1 MAEYGSSDSGASL
14 GDILGAALAKKDEKS
29 SWKGV
34 KLNKSDLIIKI
45 ANLNPSIYQKDATK
59 IVNVFFDTI
68 TKALSKNERVELRGF
83 GVFDV
88 KKRKARIARNP
99 KNGAAVAV
107 PEKNVPFFRM
117 GKGMK
122 DRLNK

>member
-1 MAEYGSSDSGASL
+1 M
-14 GDILGAALAKKDEKS
+14 
-29 SWKGV
+29 
-34 KLNKSDLIIKI
+34 LNKSDLIIKI

-68 TKALSKNERVELRGF
+68 TKALSKNERVELWGF

-88 KKRKARIARNP
+88 KIRKARIARNP
-99 KNGAAVAV
+99 KNGDAVAV
-107 PEKNVPFFRM
+107 PAKNVPFFRM

>member
-1 MAEYGSSDSGASL
+1 M
-14 GDILGAALAKKDEKS
+14 
-29 SWKGV
+29 
-34 KLNKSDLIIKI
+34 NKSDLIIKI
-45 ANLNPSIYQKDATK
+45 ANLNPSIYQKDASK

-68 TKALSKNERVELRGF
+68 AKALSKNERVELRGF

-88 KKRKARIARNP
+88 KKREARIARNP
-99 KNGAAVAV
+99 KNGDAVAV
-107 PEKNVPFFRM
+107 PAKNVPFFRM

>member
-1 MAEYGSSDSGASL
+1 M
-14 GDILGAALAKKDEKS
+14 
-29 SWKGV
+29 
-34 KLNKSDLIIKI
+34 NKSDLITKI
-45 ANLNPSIYQKDATK
+45 ANINPNIYQKDANK
-59 IVNVFFDTI
+59 IVNVFFSTI
-68 TKALSKNERVELRGF
+68 TKALSRNERVELRGF

-122 DRLNK
+122 DRINK

>member
-1 MAEYGSSDSGASL
+1 M
-14 GDILGAALAKKDEKS
+14 
-29 SWKGV
+29 
-34 KLNKSDLIIKI
+34 NKSDIIIKI
-45 ANLNPSIYQKDATK
+45 TNLKSSIYQKDATK
-59 IVNVFFDTI
+59 IVNVFFNTI
-68 TKALSKNERVELRGF
+68 AKALSKEERVELRGF

-99 KNGAAVAV
+99 KNGDAVAV
-107 PEKNVPFFRM
+107 PAKNVPFFRM

>member
-1 MAEYGSSDSGASL
+1 
-14 GDILGAALAKKDEKS
+14 
-29 SWKGV
+29 
-34 KLNKSDLIIKI
+34 LNKSDLIIKI
-45 ANLNPSIYQKDATK
+45 ANLNTSIYQKDATK
-59 IVNVFFDTI
+59 IVNVFFDII
-68 TKALSKNERVELRGF
+68 TKALSRNERVELRGF

-99 KNGAAVAV
+99 KNGDAVAV
-107 PEKNVPFFRM
+107 PEKKVPYFRM

>member
-1 MAEYGSSDSGASL
+1 M
-14 GDILGAALAKKDEKS
+14 
-29 SWKGV
+29 
-34 KLNKSDLIIKI
+34 NKSDLIIKI

-107 PEKNVPFFRM
+107 PEKMFPFSEWV
-117 GKGMK
+117 KV
-122 DRLNK
+122 

>member
-1 MAEYGSSDSGASL
+1 MKNL
-14 GDILGAALAKKDEKS
+14 PKI
-29 SWKGV
+29 GV
-34 KLNKSDLIIKI
+34 VLNKSDLIIKI
-45 ANLNPSIYQKDATK
+45 AKLNPSIYQKDATK

-107 PEKNVPFFRM
+107 PEKKYLISEWV
-117 GKGMK
+117 KA
-122 DRLNK
+122 

>member
-1 MAEYGSSDSGASL
+1 M
-14 GDILGAALAKKDEKS
+14 
-29 SWKGV
+29 
-34 KLNKSDLIIKI
+34 NKSDLIIKI
-45 ANLNPSIYQKDATK
+45 TNLNPSIYQKDATK
-59 IVNVFFDTI
+59 IVNVFFNTI
-68 TKALSKNERVELRGF
+68 AQALSKEERVELRGF

-99 KNGAAVAV
+99 KNGDAVAV
-107 PEKNVPFFRM
+107 PAKNVPFFRM

>member
-1 MAEYGSSDSGASL
+1 M
-14 GDILGAALAKKDEKS
+14 
-29 SWKGV
+29 
-34 KLNKSDLIIKI
+34 NKSDIIIKI
-45 ANLNPSIYQKDATK
+45 TNLNSSIYQKDANK
-59 IVNVFFDTI
+59 IVNVFFNTI
-68 TKALSKNERVELRGF
+68 AKALTKEERVELRGF

-99 KNGAAVAV
+99 KNGDAVAV
-107 PEKNVPFFRM
+107 PAKNVPFFRM

>member
-1 MAEYGSSDSGASL
+1 M
-14 GDILGAALAKKDEKS
+14 
-29 SWKGV
+29 
-34 KLNKSDLIIKI
+34 NKSDLIIKI

-59 IVNVFFDTI
+59 IVNVFFETI

-99 KNGAAVAV
+99 KNGAVVAV
-107 PEKNVPFFRM
+107 PAKNVPYFRM

>member
-1 MAEYGSSDSGASL
+1 M
-14 GDILGAALAKKDEKS
+14 
-29 SWKGV
+29 
-34 KLNKSDLIIKI
+34 NKSDIIIKI
-45 ANLNPSIYQKDATK
+45 TNINTSIYQKDATK
-59 IVNVFFDTI
+59 IVNVFFNTI
-68 TKALSKNERVELRGF
+68 AKALSKEERVELRGF

-99 KNGAAVAV
+99 KNGEAVAV
-107 PEKNVPFFRM
+107 PAKNVPFFRM